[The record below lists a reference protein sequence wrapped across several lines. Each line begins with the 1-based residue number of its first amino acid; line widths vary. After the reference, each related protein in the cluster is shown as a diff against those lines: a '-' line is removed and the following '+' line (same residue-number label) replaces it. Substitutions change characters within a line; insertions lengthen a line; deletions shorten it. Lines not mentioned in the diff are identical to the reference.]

1 MSWFRGIRN
10 NSTKSKYG
18 SLRERFR
25 NIPRRLGRK
34 LKTLKRYI
42 TGTGTRGS
50 LLGTAKRI
58 GSKIRR
64 TITRKTNLKEPWK
77 MRWQD
82 SRPYLESLN
91 NEQKMDVLTKLEPD
105 QITTT
110 LGEYENLSDQQFNQR
125 KNEIQRYIWGIIM
138 VHTVIS
144 DTQRD
149 FRVFNMEKIN
159 KIGEIINRLVSD
171 YSKINNLV
179 LEIKEK
185 LANETKNQRE
195 ANIHSLK
202 NKIRMQRKKGC
213 RHSFQPTGV
222 KSQEDRNINNLKEE
236 MTLSNASTAQRNV
249 NQEENDEGLRA
260 WKGRTQPNALTPGQS
275 YPRTPGRVYG
285 EGWHQAMLQSLQGS
299 PELPWAQL
307 PRASPASPLA
317 ASPLATA
324 ARGAAA
330 PSPRNAAASGTEED
344 NLQKKADTAA
354 DAWLN
359 LPDWLQRDD
368 MRNIAINAQRRAD
381 LARSGRIPLREI
393 RDQKRRTRLGK
404 VYQVMN
410 ALNSYSN

>member
-42 TGTGTRGS
+42 TGTGSRGS
-50 LLGTAKRI
+50 LIGTAKRI

-64 TITRKTNLKEPWK
+64 TITRKTKLKEPWK

-82 SRPYLESLN
+82 SRTYLESLN
-91 NEQKMDVLTKLEPD
+91 NQQKMDVLTELEPD

-110 LGEYENLSDQQFNQR
+110 LGEYEILSDQQFNQR

-159 KIGEIINRLVSD
+159 KIGEIIVRLAND

-179 LEIKEK
+179 LEIEEK

-202 NKIRMQRKKGC
+202 NKFRMQRKKGC

-260 WKGRTQPNALTPGQS
+260 WEGRTQPNPRHFYGQ
-275 YPRTPGRVYG
+275 
-285 EGWHQAMLQSLQGS
+285 GWHQAMLRTQEGS
-299 PELPWAQL
+299 PELQWA
-307 PRASPASPLA
+307 SA
-317 ASPLATA
+317 AS
-324 ARGAAA
+324 
-330 PSPRNAAASGTEED
+330 AAASGAKQD
-344 NLQKKADTAA
+344 DLQKKADAAA

-359 LPDWLQRDD
+359 LQDWLQHDD
-368 MRNIAINAQRRAD
+368 KRNTAINAQKKAD
-381 LARSGRIPLREI
+381 NARFGRIPLHEI
-393 RDQKRRTRLGK
+393 VDPKRRGRLGK
-404 VYQVMN
+404 IYQAMN

>member
-64 TITRKTNLKEPWK
+64 TITRKTKLKEPWK

-82 SRPYLESLN
+82 SGPYVESLTDKQN
-91 NEQKMDVLTKLEPD
+91 IDLLTELEPH
-105 QITTT
+105 QIIDT
-110 LGEYENLSDQQFNQR
+110 LRDYEDLSVQEFNQR
-125 KNEIQRYIWGIIM
+125 KNKIERYIWGIIM
-138 VHTVIS
+138 LHNELVKRERLGNLNLNNTNIREIGGIIITLS
-144 DTQRD
+144 
-149 FRVFNMEKIN
+149 NYN
-159 KIGEIINRLVSD
+159 KIH
-171 YSKINNLV
+171 NLV
-179 LEIKEK
+179 VEIEK
-185 LANETKNQRE
+185 NETKNQSE

-213 RHSFQPTGV
+213 RYSFQPNGF
-222 KSQEDRNINNLKEE
+222 KSQEDINNLKEAMIQE
-236 MTLSNASTAQRNV
+236 NV
-249 NQEENDEGLRA
+249 NQAEINVIKEETDENLRR
-260 WKGRTQPNALTPGQS
+260 WEGRTPQPNALTPGQS

-299 PELPWAQL
+299 PELP
-307 PRASPASPLA
+307 RASS

-344 NLQKKADTAA
+344 NLQKEANKAR

-359 LPDWLQRDD
+359 LPDWLDRDD
-368 MRNIAINAQRRAD
+368 ERQIAINAQKRAD
-381 LARSGRIPLREI
+381 IARSGRIPLHEI
-393 RDQKRRTRLGK
+393 VDPKRRERLGK

>member
-110 LGEYENLSDQQFNQR
+110 LGEYEKLSDQQFNQR

-159 KIGEIINRLVSD
+159 KIGEIINTLVSD
-171 YSKINNLV
+171 YPKINNLV
-179 LEIKEK
+179 LEIGEK

-222 KSQEDRNINNLKEE
+222 KSQEDKNINNLIEK
-236 MTLSNASTAQRNV
+236 MTLRNASTAQSNV
-249 NQEENDEGLRA
+249 NQEETDEGLRA
-260 WKGRTQPNALTPGQS
+260 WEGRTQPNPRHFYGQ
-275 YPRTPGRVYG
+275 
-285 EGWHQAMLQSLQGS
+285 GWHQAMLRTQEGS
-299 PELPWAQL
+299 PELQWA
-307 PRASPASPLA
+307 SA
-317 ASPLATA
+317 ASP
-324 ARGAAA
+324 RGAASSLGA
-330 PSPRNAAASGTEED
+330 KQDGFNLFARLAHH
-344 NLQKKADTAA
+344 LQKKADTAA

-359 LPDWLQRDD
+359 LPDWLDRDD
-368 MRNIAINAQRRAD
+368 ERQIAINAQKEAD
-381 LARSGRIPLREI
+381 NARSGRIPLDEI
-393 RDQKRRTRLGK
+393 VDSQRRTRLRK

-410 ALNSYSN
+410 ELNAPQ

>member
-50 LLGTAKRI
+50 LIGTAKRI

-91 NEQKMDVLTKLEPD
+91 NEQKKDVLTKLEPD

-110 LGEYENLSDQQFNQR
+110 LGEYEKLSDQQFNQR

-179 LEIKEK
+179 LEIEEK

-236 MTLSNASTAQRNV
+236 MKWRNPGEVQRNVNQAQRNV

-260 WKGRTQPNALTPGQS
+260 WEGRTQPNPRHFYGQ
-275 YPRTPGRVYG
+275 
-285 EGWHQAMLQSLQGS
+285 GWHQAMLRTQEGS

-307 PRASPASPLA
+307 PRASAASPLA

-324 ARGAAA
+324 AA
-330 PSPRNAAASGTEED
+330 PSPRARATLLRGAKQDE
-344 NLQKKADTAA
+344 LQKNADAAA

-359 LPDWLQRDD
+359 LQDWLQRDD
-368 MRNIAINAQRRAD
+368 KRITAINAQEKAD
-381 LARSGRIPLREI
+381 NARFGRIPLHEI
-393 RDQKRRTRLGK
+393 VDPKRRWRLGK
-404 VYQVMN
+404 VYQAMN
-410 ALNSYSN
+410 ARNSYSN